1 MKHYKSLTIMTIS
14 WELKRDLSK
23 NIFKLSE
30 HRQNKKD
37 IFDSLSRMKVN
48 GHMLLF
54 IFFIT

>member
-1 MKHYKSLTIMTIS
+1 MTIS